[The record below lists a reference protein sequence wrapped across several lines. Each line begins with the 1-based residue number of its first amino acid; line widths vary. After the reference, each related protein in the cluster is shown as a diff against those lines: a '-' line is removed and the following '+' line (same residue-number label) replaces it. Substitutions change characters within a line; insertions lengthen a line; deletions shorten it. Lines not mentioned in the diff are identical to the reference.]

1 MRATPLDTLYFQNST
16 LLLNEC
22 LIAFQKEVKD
32 YTLASKSQEQVIID
46 DVMSKSDPIHPS
58 LYKQYAENLRKAV
71 VAGTGSRG
79 NTEEVENLIT
89 QFQANVSR
97 FAAYKAYHATQQVR
111 EAVAKEGDPNDGR
124 KVLHAFNRY
133 QAAEYNTTVARA
145 RTAKQFA
152 AFMQADNV
160 RLFPNLRWLPSRSVT
175 LREQHVKFYDR
186 VWAKDDP
193 FWANN
198 QPGNLWNCK
207 CDWEETDDPCTT
219 DNPQTTIRHNGLEG
233 NPAQTG
239 QIFTDNATYV
249 KNVSRKKEVETIC
262 RGVNRDWVIQLAKN
276 TLSDKT
282 ANCVVNGKQ
291 YEVIFIGRSLE
302 HCAKDMFSEKDFW
315 LKNEILMSICDYI
328 KYAEYIG
335 KKVSDITHN
344 TRKETRKLKENSDY
358 FYYFKIIAHNGL
370 ELFLHLGHYKDDFTN
385 IERAGKMYLYSIT
398 SYCPKNTIA
407 P

>member
-160 RLFPNLRWLPSRSVT
+160 RLFPNLRWLPSRSVA

-249 KNVSRKKEVETIC
+249 KNVSRKKEVEKMCQKIE
-262 RGVNRDWVIQLAKN
+262 RN
-276 TLSDKT
+276 TLQQGAENSPVLEQSILCEIEGNNTEVYVADWGVKEIAQSMFGT
-282 ANCVVNGKQ
+282 KQ
-291 YEVIFIGRSLE
+291 
-302 HCAKDMFSEKDFW
+302 FW
-315 LKNEILMSICDYI
+315 LKNAILENLHSLGTPIFVTDGAVDLSHNSGKTLRLKKKFKRFVYMRASLPNGDDVFLNIAEHTDG
-328 KYAEYIG
+328 KY
-335 KKVSDITHN
+335 
-344 TRKETRKLKENSDY
+344 
-358 FYYFKIIAHNGL
+358 
-370 ELFLHLGHYKDDFTN
+370 
-385 IERAGKMYLYSIT
+385 YLYTIT
-398 SYCPKNTIA
+398 KHCPDYK
-407 P
+407 